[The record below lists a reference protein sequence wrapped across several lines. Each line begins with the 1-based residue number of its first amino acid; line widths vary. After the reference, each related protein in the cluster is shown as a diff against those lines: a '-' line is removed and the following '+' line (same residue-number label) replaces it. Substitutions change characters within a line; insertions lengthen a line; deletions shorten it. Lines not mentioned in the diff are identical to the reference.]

1 LLVTTTILERGV
13 TVPFV
18 DVYILDAD
26 SQQFDSAALIQM
38 AGRAGRS
45 QQDPNGFVYF
55 CAADWTS
62 SQKEAVQHIRDMNRR
77 ASKAGAHA

>member
-1 LLVTTTILERGV
+1 
-13 TVPFV
+13 
-18 DVYILDAD
+18 
-26 SQQFDSAALIQM
+26 M